1 MNEQRMN
8 EVHEMSEKLKA
19 MGISE
24 ADIVKLWGIA
34 LETVDKIVKEA

>member
-8 EVHEMSEKLKA
+8 EVHEMSEKLKV

-34 LETVDKIVKEA
+34 LETADQIINQ